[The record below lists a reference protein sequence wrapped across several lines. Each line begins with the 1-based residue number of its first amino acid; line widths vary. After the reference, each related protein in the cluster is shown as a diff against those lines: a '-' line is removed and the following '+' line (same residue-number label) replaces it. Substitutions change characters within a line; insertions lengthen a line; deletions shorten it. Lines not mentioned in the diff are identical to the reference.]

1 MLEYTG
7 ERFLPSESGQ
17 IRYEHFHRYALCL
30 PAVAGK
36 SVLDIASGEGYGSAL
51 LARVARSVTGVDV
64 DQAAVAH
71 ANAQYAGR
79 ENLRFLHGSAAAIP
93 LPDQSVEVVTSFET
107 IEHHDQHEEMV
118 SEIKRVLQPGGL
130 LIISSPNKLTYSD
143 IPNYQN
149 PYHVKELYYD
159 EFAALLGRH
168 FAHARYFG
176 QKLAVASFI
185 YNLIEHECQPP
196 RPLSGSAAAF
206 DAPFQPLP
214 QPLYFVALCS
224 DDPARVAQTLD
235 TFYLDGNE
243 DVWNDQMQAHAAQI
257 AELVAHNKTREAEWK
272 QAHEALKQQN
282 AEKEAV
288 IRRLTENLDSIIQ
301 SRAWNTMQTLWK
313 WRGKLPF

>member
-17 IRYEHFHRYALCL
+17 IRYEHLHRYALCL
-30 PAVAGK
+30 SAVTGK
-36 SVLDIASGEGYGSAL
+36 TVLDIASGEGYGSAL
-51 LARVARSVTGVDV
+51 LARAARSVMGVDV
-64 DQAAVAH
+64 DQAAVTH

-79 ENLRFLHGSAAAIP
+79 ANLRFLHGSAAAIP
-93 LPDQSVEVVTSFET
+93 LPDQAVEVVTSFET
-107 IEHHDQHEEMV
+107 IEHHAQHEEMLG
-118 SEIKRVLQPGGL
+118 EIKRVLQPGGL

-149 PYHVKELYYD
+149 PFHVKELYYD

-168 FAHARYFG
+168 FRHSRYFG

-185 YNLIEHECQPP
+185 YNLSASESQPP
-196 RPLSGSAAAF
+196 RPLSGGAPAL
-206 DAPFQPLP
+206 DAPFAPLP
-214 QPLYFVALCS
+214 NPLYFVALCS

-235 TFYLDGNE
+235 TSYLDGAE
-243 DVWNDQMQAHAAQI
+243 DVWNDQMQAHAAEI
-257 AELVAHNKTREAEWK
+257 ARLQAHHQARETEWK
-272 QAHEALKQQN
+272 QAHDTLKQQN

-288 IRRLTENLDSIIQ
+288 IRRLSENLETIIR
-301 SRAWNTMQTLWK
+301 SRAWNTLQSFWK